1 LQALGIGL
9 YALFPNPIDTRGPM
23 ALLRTIV
30 TFAYVLPAVFIGAL
44 AGSFG
49 GGVVAFITMC
59 AILTAEGLLA
69 IEFASYRFREAG
81 AAMALVSVGAA

>member
-1 LQALGIGL
+1 
-9 YALFPNPIDTRGPM
+9 
-23 ALLRTIV
+23 
-30 TFAYVLPAVFIGAL
+30 
-44 AGSFG
+44 
-49 GGVVAFITMC
+49 MC